1 MEIEI
6 IMTFGEKFR
15 EKHQD
20 LEKRIKSK
28 EYLDSYAKE
37 LKGMVYCHDYDDKH
51 YFFTKD
57 HSFTKEQID
66 YLQLKLDIAIR
77 RSENNMLYVNPFEP
91 CELLPHPILP
101 VVLAIVGMTLFLVLG
116 CPVCLK
122 LCSGLPKLAQGFLE
136 FLVVLVSVAIPVG
149 IMFLFFKIDEA
160 RYVEKLKNS
169 KEL

>member
-1 MEIEI
+1 
-6 IMTFGEKFR
+6 MTFGEKFR

-20 LEKRIKSK
+20 LEKRIKTK

-37 LKGMVYCHDYDDKH
+37 LKGMVYCH
-51 YFFTKD
+51 
-57 HSFTKEQID
+57 
-66 YLQLKLDIAIR
+66 
-77 RSENNMLYVNPFEP
+77 
-91 CELLPHPILP
+91 ILP
-101 VVLAIVGMTLFLVLG
+101 VVLAIAGMTLFLALG